1 MKIKNIIYSAFGM
14 FCATA
19 TLSSCSDFLEIEPQN
34 EIILEKFWNEKADV
48 DAIIAGCYSNMQ
60 SDNMLIRMMI
70 WGEFRSDNITRGQ
83 HLDKDVNI
91 ENILKEN
98 LLATNGYTTWDQ
110 FYNIINRCNTVIK
123 YAPGVAAKDPAFSE
137 SELKADIAE
146 VSALR
151 DLCYFYLIR
160 TFRNVPYSTE
170 AFTDDDQ
177 TMDLPA
183 SSFDE
188 ILDKLIADL
197 ESVKEDAVETYPKG
211 SSVKELY
218 QTSRITKTAIY
229 AMLCEMYLWKKDYQ
243 NCIKYAD
250 LVIEAKKKQYE
261 EDNKNSTVVNDETRT
276 NGYPLITCD
285 YTYSTSI
292 YGRAYSSIFGQGNSS
307 ESIFELTFMP
317 EDNMP
322 SNGAVSL
329 CYGNSK
335 NAGFMGYASV
345 PSFIGSDV
353 SSKIF
358 DVFKNK
364 YDSRAYENII
374 GEQAIGKYVYRQSL
388 IDFSTGSASPLYSN
402 IYYEGKVKSNWIIY
416 RLSDIMLLK
425 AEALSQL
432 ISNSDT
438 FSEQDQTYFE
448 QAFSLVNAVNKR
460 SVCQPISQLKDTLV
474 MTQYNTKDNIVNLV
488 MEERQ
493 RELMFEGKRWY
504 DLVRRSMRDNNT
516 DYLTT
521 KVLQKFTSNTSAI
534 QNQFRKMD
542 AIFWPYNNDELK
554 VNKNLQQNPAFG
566 SGENGSYTKN

>member
-98 LLATNGYTTWDQ
+98 LLATNYYTTWDQ

-183 SSFDE
+183 SSLDE

-197 ESVKEDAVETYPKG
+197 ESVKEDAVET
-211 SSVKELY
+211 
-218 QTSRITKTAIY
+218 
-229 AMLCEMYLWKKDYQ
+229 
-243 NCIKYAD
+243 
-250 LVIEAKKKQYE
+250 
-261 EDNKNSTVVNDETRT
+261 
-276 NGYPLITCD
+276 
-285 YTYSTSI
+285 
-292 YGRAYSSIFGQGNSS
+292 
-307 ESIFELTFMP
+307 
-317 EDNMP
+317 
-322 SNGAVSL
+322 
-329 CYGNSK
+329 
-335 NAGFMGYASV
+335 
-345 PSFIGSDV
+345 
-353 SSKIF
+353 
-358 DVFKNK
+358 
-364 YDSRAYENII
+364 
-374 GEQAIGKYVYRQSL
+374 
-388 IDFSTGSASPLYSN
+388 
-402 IYYEGKVKSNWIIY
+402 
-416 RLSDIMLLK
+416 
-425 AEALSQL
+425 
-432 ISNSDT
+432 
-438 FSEQDQTYFE
+438 
-448 QAFSLVNAVNKR
+448 
-460 SVCQPISQLKDTLV
+460 
-474 MTQYNTKDNIVNLV
+474 
-488 MEERQ
+488 
-493 RELMFEGKRWY
+493 
-504 DLVRRSMRDNNT
+504 
-516 DYLTT
+516 
-521 KVLQKFTSNTSAI
+521 
-534 QNQFRKMD
+534 
-542 AIFWPYNNDELK
+542 
-554 VNKNLQQNPAFG
+554 
-566 SGENGSYTKN
+566 